1 MTVDEVRSIKEK
13 KSLETA
19 GMSVS
24 ELNSYYA
31 VGASEIQKKVDA
43 IRKHR
48 GEANQSPVSVAS
60 V

>member
-1 MTVDEVRSIKEK
+1 MTVDEVRHIKEK
-13 KSLETA
+13 ISLETA

-31 VGASEIQKKVDA
+31 VGAGEIQKKIDA
-43 IRKHR
+43 IRKQQDSDNMCV
-48 GEANQSPVSVAS
+48 ATVAS